1 MRSGA
6 ANGVDAR
13 ARLLLCSVP
22 GEYLSMSTDFM
33 TLHEIV
39 KAARANLSHGVWD
52 YLIGGAESETSLKR
66 NRLAFDRRA
75 LKARVLNDVSE
86 VSVDRNVLGVPLR
99 IPVLLAPIGSIQ
111 VFESGG
117 GASVAAAAETFGV
130 MQILSS
136 VCTPDFETLAKQS
149 SVAKIY
155 QLYALGDEAWM
166 MDLIERTIAA
176 KYTAFCL
183 TVDTQVYSR
192 RERDIAKR
200 YVPASGRQVQQAQ
213 VGRGGFGTQAK
224 LTWGLVK
231 RIKDRFSIPLVLKG
245 IACAEDAAMACE
257 HGVEV
262 VYVSN
267 HGGRQLDQGRA
278 TLDMLPEVVK
288 AVAGRATVIVDGGI
302 QRGTDVLK
310 ALALGADAV
319 GVGRLEAL
327 AMAAGGTAGVVRML
341 EILEQEIRINLALMG
356 LPSIDLLT
364 PDSVVPAE
372 PVVLPHVTSAMPL
385 LSEGY

>member
-22 GEYLSMSTDFM
+22 GEYRSMSTDFM

-176 KYTAFCL
+176 EYTAFCL

-364 PDSVVPAE
+364 PESVVPAE

>member
-1 MRSGA
+1 MRLGA
-6 ANGVDAR
+6 AYGVDAR
-13 ARLLLCSVP
+13 AKLVRRSVP
-22 GEYLSMSTDFM
+22 GEYRSMSTDFM

-364 PDSVVPAE
+364 PESVVPAE

>member
-6 ANGVDAR
+6 ANDVDAR
-13 ARLLLCSVP
+13 AKLVRCSVP
-22 GEYLSMSTDFM
+22 GEYRSMSTDFM

-66 NRLAFDRRA
+66 NRLAFDRLA

-86 VSVDRNVLGVPLR
+86 VSVARNVLGVPLR

-341 EILEQEIRINLALMG
+341 EILEQEIRINLALMV
-356 LPSIDLLT
+356 S
-364 PDSVVPAE
+364 
-372 PVVLPHVTSAMPL
+372 
-385 LSEGY
+385 

>member
-22 GEYLSMSTDFM
+22 GEYRSMSTDFM

-364 PDSVVPAE
+364 PESVVPAE